1 MLPADWIEHRRGDRE
16 LLGWMRPEGD
26 GFVVIDLLG
35 RAVSAELDWFA
46 AEELLDELGIG
57 YLADPYELLLP
68 DGHWLRVR
76 ILEVSTDGIR
86 VKRDD
91 WGAIDVPLL
100 EYSLPFP
107 IPDELRP
114 LDPSTPAVW
123 P

>member
-1 MLPADWIEHRRGDRE
+1 
-16 LLGWMRPEGD
+16 MRPERE

-35 RAVSAELDWFA
+35 RTVSPELDWFA
-46 AEELLDELGIG
+46 AEELLDSLGIG
-57 YLADPYELLLP
+57 YLADPYELLLD
-68 DGHWLRVR
+68 DGTWLRVR